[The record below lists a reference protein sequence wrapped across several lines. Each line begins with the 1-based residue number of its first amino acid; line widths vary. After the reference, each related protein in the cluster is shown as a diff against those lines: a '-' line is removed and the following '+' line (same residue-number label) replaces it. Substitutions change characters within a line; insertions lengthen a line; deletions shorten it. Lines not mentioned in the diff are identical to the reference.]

1 VNCVQNGQEIKN
13 RRRAPPAPI
22 DDQLVP
28 LALSEVPHVEV
39 EASIADYN
47 VSARPSLIASQLK
60 YAATDK
66 AQ

>member
-1 VNCVQNGQEIKN
+1 
-13 RRRAPPAPI
+13 
-22 DDQLVP
+22 
-28 LALSEVPHVEV
+28 VPHVEV
-39 EASIADYN
+39 EASIADYD